1 LADIAATIRA
11 LPSAEEET
19 KPESK
24 PAVKLAE
31 ATPKPA
37 APKPAAKSAAPAKKE
52 AATAAASPSRHWVQ
66 LASAP
71 DALAASEYKRLKAKA
86 PKLLA
91 DTEAWKAPFRSTNR
105 VLVGPFQDQKDAQ
118 SLVNALAKANIDA
131 VPWTSAD
138 GQEIVKLA
146 AK

>member
-1 LADIAATIRA
+1 MASEKER
-11 LPSAEEET
+11 
-19 KPESK
+19 
-24 PAVKLAE
+24 
-31 ATPKPA
+31 
-37 APKPAAKSAAPAKKE
+37 E
-52 AATAAASPSRHWVQ
+52 AAAAGASSPSRHWVQ

-91 DTEAWKAPFRSTNR
+91 DTEAWKAPFRSSNR

-131 VPWTSAD
+131 VPWNSAE

>member
-11 LPSAEEET
+11 LPSTGEET
-19 KPESK
+19 KSESK

-37 APKPAAKSAAPAKKE
+37 AKPAATAKKE
-52 AATAAASPSRHWVQ
+52 VATGASSPSRYWVQ

-105 VLVGPFQDQKDAQ
+105 VLVGPFPDQKGAQ

-131 VPWTSAD
+131 VPWTSAE

>member
-1 LADIAATIRA
+1 
-11 LPSAEEET
+11 
-19 KPESK
+19 
-24 PAVKLAE
+24 
-31 ATPKPA
+31 
-37 APKPAAKSAAPAKKE
+37 
-52 AATAAASPSRHWVQ
+52 VQ

-105 VLVGPFQDQKDAQ
+105 VLVGPFPDQKGAQ

-131 VPWTSAD
+131 VPWTSAE